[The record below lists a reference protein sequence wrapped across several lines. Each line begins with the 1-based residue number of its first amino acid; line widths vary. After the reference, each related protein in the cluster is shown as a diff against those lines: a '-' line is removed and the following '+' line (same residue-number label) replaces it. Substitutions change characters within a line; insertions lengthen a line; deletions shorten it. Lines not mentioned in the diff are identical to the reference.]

1 MRLSEFRSACSD
13 VFGEEYSP
21 TLRKE
26 LALTALDSMTAEQ
39 ALDAG
44 VAPRDVWHALCE
56 QMSVDPAM
64 GVGKDAKRLIP
75 PRRR

>member
-1 MRLSEFRSACSD
+1 MRLSEFRSASAEA
-13 VFGEEYSP
+13 FGEAYAP
-21 TLRKE
+21 TLCKE
-26 LALTALDSMTAEQ
+26 MALTGLDSMTANQ
-39 ALDAG
+39 ALERG

-56 QMSVDPAM
+56 QMSVDPAI